1 VKDRHRQAATLGGAG
16 RSRLEPD
23 AALLRGDTLR
33 IVDFLQHSRG
43 RSMIGNRPWSLANKW
58 LESRNILTRYICL
71 ETQ

>member
-1 VKDRHRQAATLGGAG
+1 MAATPRGAG

-23 AALLRGDTLR
+23 AAPLRGDTLR

-43 RSMIGNRPWSLANKW
+43 CSMIGKRPWSLANKW
-58 LESRNILTRYICL
+58 LESRNILTSCICL

>member
-23 AALLRGDTLR
+23 SAPLRGDTPKSL
-33 IVDFLQHSRG
+33 DFLQHSRG
-43 RSMIGNRPWSLANKW
+43 RSIIGERPWSLANKW

>member
-1 VKDRHRQAATLGGAG
+1 MAATLGGAG

-23 AALLRGDTLR
+23 PPLIGGTRPEVL
-33 IVDFLQHSRG
+33 IFLQHSRG
-43 RSMIGNRPWSLANKW
+43 RSMIGKRPWSLANKW